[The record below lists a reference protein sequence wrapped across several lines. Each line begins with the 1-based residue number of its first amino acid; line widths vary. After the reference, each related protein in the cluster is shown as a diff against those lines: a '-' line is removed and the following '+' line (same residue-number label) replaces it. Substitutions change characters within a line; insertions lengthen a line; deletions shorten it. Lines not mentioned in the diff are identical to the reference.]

1 MYDCIFC
8 KIVNKELPSYKVYE
22 DDLVLAFLD
31 INPLTVGHTL
41 VIPKEHSEN
50 LLNMDDKFNE
60 RVLRV
65 CKKISNALKRINSSI
80 YGGINIYSSLGAGA
94 GQEVFHTHFHVI
106 PRFKNDGFGFKRGDK
121 INLEVE
127 KFKELSI
134 QISMNI

>member
-50 LLNMDDKFNE
+50 LLNMDDKFND
-60 RVLRV
+60 RVLGV
-65 CKKISNALKRINSSI
+65 CKKISNALK
-80 YGGINIYSSLGAGA
+80 
-94 GQEVFHTHFHVI
+94 
-106 PRFKNDGFGFKRGDK
+106 K
-121 INLEVE
+121 I
-127 KFKELSI
+127 KFKHLCRSKYLFFFGSWCRARSFSYPFSCDSKI
-134 QISMNI
+134 

>member
-65 CKKISNALKRINSSI
+65 CKKNF
-80 YGGINIYSSLGAGA
+80 
-94 GQEVFHTHFHVI
+94 EC
-106 PRFKNDGFGFKRGDK
+106 FKEN
-121 INLEVE
+121 
-127 KFKELSI
+127 KFKHLWWNKYLLFLRGWCRARGFPHPFPCNPKI
-134 QISMNI
+134 

>member
-8 KIVNKELPSYKVYE
+8 KIINKELPSYKVYE

-41 VIPKEHSEN
+41 VIPKEHSES

-60 RVLRV
+60 RVLKV

-80 YGGINIYSSLGAGA
+80 YGGINIYSALGAGA

-106 PRFKNDGFGFKRGDK
+106 PRFKTMVLVLREA
-121 INLEVE
+121 INLIL
-127 KFKELSI
+127 KLKNLKSCLCK
-134 QISMNI
+134 

>member
-8 KIVNKELPSYKVYE
+8 KIVKKELPRYEVYE

-50 LLNMDDKFNE
+50 LLNMDDKFND
-60 RVLRV
+60 RILRV
-65 CKKISNALKRINSSI
+65 CKKVSNALKIINSSI
-80 YGGINIYSSLGAGA
+80 CDGINIYSSLGAGA

-106 PRFKNDGFGFKRGDK
+106 PRFKSDGFGFKRGNK
-121 INLEVE
+121 LNLEIE

-134 QISMNI
+134 QIGMNI